1 MAQLTISNPNKYTT
15 KETEN
20 EMVSYHV
27 AGPKALVAKYITV
40 QTAELKK
47 IGKTLTFDDETNAPL
62 FHCTFEKSFQVY
74 ENGVLGFSINE
85 EDEEYVF
92 VDTTLYKMQQARIDG
107 CKNPE
112 TKAML
117 KERQMVKDDN
127 FMKLLS
133 TNSQARL
140 AKYIAKNP
148 RTAKTAESA
157 IDDLG

>member
-27 AGPKALVAKYITV
+27 TGPKALVTKYITV
-40 QTAELKK
+40 QTAELEK
-47 IGKTLTFDDETNAPL
+47 IGKTLTFDDETGAPL

-92 VDTTLYKMQQARIDG
+92 VDTTLYKMQQARIAG
-107 CKNPE
+107 CKNEE

-117 KERQMVKDDN
+117 QERQLVKDDN

-148 RTAKTAESA
+148 RTAKTASSA